1 MSLRK
6 HFALVTFDPP
16 IPMQSR
22 STTLYALLLLLLLP
36 LSGWAQQ
43 DIIDTTQ
50 AVQILQQAE
59 QRGEA
64 RYGVS
69 VWRIDEDKP
78 LLDYHSRERFT
89 PASVT
94 KIFSSATALIAL
106 GADYQ
111 FPTEIGY
118 HGEITK
124 DGVLKG
130 DLIIVGHG
138 DPSLESKHYPRRKG
152 IFYDQVYLALQQAGI
167 HQIQGRIVV
176 DASAYCDEGYLEAW
190 PREDWGRRY
199 APALY
204 GVNLCDNIMQVGI
217 SAQEVAKGAKAPTF
231 LHPSTPGHAWQIDI
245 QLVKRGSQLAI
256 SADRNSRTS
265 RRLSGRLARGSSK
278 RQVIACDLSNP
289 AMALA
294 LQLAEHLQGRGIELT
309 DCQSVAYY
317 DKSAPTLTTLLDIY
331 LSPHLSE
338 LIRTCNYHSVNL
350 YAEAL
355 LRSTGNRFG
364 AIQQG
369 GCIST
374 SEALRQEMNYWRETC
389 SLSADELE
397 LYDGSGLSPRSKL
410 SPYALTAALRQVF
423 QLPLPISDPFI
434 LSLPQV
440 GREGT
445 VRNLLPA
452 SQLTAYFKSGSI
464 RGVQNY
470 AGYVSY
476 NGHTYCV
483 SLLANNMRHRGN
495 TRRTMTQV
503 LKALFPNTPAPKASN
518 S

>member
-1 MSLRK
+1 M
-6 HFALVTFDPP
+6 
-16 IPMQSR
+16 
-22 STTLYALLLLLLLP
+22 
-36 LSGWAQQ
+36 
-43 DIIDTTQ
+43 
-50 AVQILQQAE
+50 QILQRAE

-78 LLDYHSRERFT
+78 LLDYRGRERFT

-94 KIFSSATALIAL
+94 KIFSTATALIAL

-118 HGEITK
+118 RGEITS
-124 DGVLKG
+124 DGILKG

-152 IFYDQVYLALQQAGI
+152 IFYEQVYLALQQAGI
-167 HQIQGRIVV
+167 QQIRGRIVV
-176 DASAYCDEGYLEAW
+176 DASAYCDEGYLNAW

-199 APALY
+199 APAVY

-217 SAQEVAKGAKAPTF
+217 SAQEVARGAKAPTF
-231 LHPSTPGHAWQIDI
+231 LHPTTPGHAWQMDI
-245 QLVKRGSQLAI
+245 QLVTRGNRLSI
-256 SADRNSRTS
+256 SADRDSRTT
-265 RRLSGRLARGSSK
+265 RRLSGRLARRSSK
-278 RQVIACDLSNP
+278 RQIISCDLSNP

-294 LQLAEHLQGRGIELT
+294 LQLAEHLQRRGIELA

-364 AIQQG
+364 SVQQG
-369 GCIST
+369 VCIST

-389 SLSADELE
+389 SLSADELA
-397 LYDGSGLSPRSKL
+397 LYDGSGLSRHSKL
-410 SPYALTAALRQVF
+410 SPYALTATLRQVYR
-423 QLPLPISDPFI
+423 LPLPISDPFI

-445 VRNLLPA
+445 VRNLFPA
-452 SQLTAYFKSGSI
+452 TQLTAYFKSGSI

-483 SLLANNMRHRGN
+483 SLLANNMRHRGT

-503 LKALFPNTPAPKASN
+503 LKALFPDSPAPVASKA
-518 S
+518 

>member
-1 MSLRK
+1 MQLR
-6 HFALVTFDPP
+6 F
-16 IPMQSR
+16 
-22 STTLYALLLLLLLP
+22 TTLYSLLLLLLLP
-36 LSGWAQQ
+36 LSGWARQ
-43 DIIDTTQ
+43 DHIDTTQ

-78 LLDYHSRERFT
+78 LLDYRGRERFT

-94 KIFSSATALIAL
+94 KIFSTATALIAL

-118 HGEITK
+118 RGEITS
-124 DGVLKG
+124 DGILKG

-152 IFYDQVYLALQQAGI
+152 IFYEQVYLALQQAGI
-167 HQIQGRIVV
+167 QQIRGRIVV
-176 DASAYCDEGYLEAW
+176 DASAYCDEGYLNAW

-199 APALY
+199 APAVY

-217 SAQEVAKGAKAPTF
+217 SAQEVARGAKAPTF
-231 LHPSTPGHAWQIDI
+231 LHPTTPGHAWQMDI
-245 QLVKRGSQLAI
+245 QLVKRGNRLSI
-256 SADRNSRTS
+256 SADRDSRTT
-265 RRLSGRLARGSSK
+265 RRLSGRLARRSSK
-278 RQVIACDLSNP
+278 RQIISCDLSNP

-294 LQLAEHLQGRGIELT
+294 LQLAEHLQRRGIELA

-364 AIQQG
+364 SVQQG
-369 GCIST
+369 VCIST

-389 SLSADELE
+389 SLSADELA
-397 LYDGSGLSPRSKL
+397 LYDGSGLSRHSKL
-410 SPYALTAALRQVF
+410 SPYALTATLRQVYR
-423 QLPLPISDPFI
+423 LPLPISDPFI

-445 VRNLLPA
+445 VRNLFPA
-452 SQLTAYFKSGSI
+452 TQLTAYFKSGSI

-483 SLLANNMRHRGN
+483 SLLANDMRHRGT

-503 LKALFPNTPAPKASN
+503 LKALFPDFPAPVASKA
-518 S
+518 

>member
-1 MSLRK
+1 MQLR
-6 HFALVTFDPP
+6 F
-16 IPMQSR
+16 
-22 STTLYALLLLLLLP
+22 TTLYSLLLLLLLP
-36 LSGWAQQ
+36 LSGWARQ
-43 DIIDTTQ
+43 DHIDTTQ

-78 LLDYHSRERFT
+78 LLDYRGRERFT

-94 KIFSSATALIAL
+94 KIFSTATALIAL

-118 HGEITK
+118 RGEITS
-124 DGVLKG
+124 DGILKG

-152 IFYDQVYLALQQAGI
+152 IFYEQVYLALQQAGI
-167 HQIQGRIVV
+167 QQIRGRIVV
-176 DASAYCDEGYLEAW
+176 DASAYCDEGYLNAW

-199 APALY
+199 APAVY

-217 SAQEVAKGAKAPTF
+217 SAQEVARGAKAPTF
-231 LHPSTPGHAWQIDI
+231 LHPTTPGHAWQMDI
-245 QLVKRGSQLAI
+245 QLVKRGNRLSI
-256 SADRNSRTS
+256 SADRNSRTT
-265 RRLSGRLARGSSK
+265 RRLSGRLARRSSK
-278 RQVIACDLSNP
+278 RQIISCDLSNP

-294 LQLAEHLQGRGIELT
+294 LQLAEHLQRRGIELA

-364 AIQQG
+364 SVQQG
-369 GCIST
+369 VCIST

-389 SLSADELE
+389 SLSADELA
-397 LYDGSGLSPRSKL
+397 LYDGSGLSRHSKL
-410 SPYALTAALRQVF
+410 SPYALTATLRQVYR
-423 QLPLPISDPFI
+423 LPLPISDPFI

-445 VRNLLPA
+445 VRNLFPA
-452 SQLTAYFKSGSI
+452 TQLTAYFKSGSI

-483 SLLANNMRHRGN
+483 SLLANNMRHRGT

-503 LKALFPNTPAPKASN
+503 LKALFPDSPAPVASKA
-518 S
+518 

>member
-1 MSLRK
+1 MQLR
-6 HFALVTFDPP
+6 F
-16 IPMQSR
+16 
-22 STTLYALLLLLLLP
+22 TTLYSLLLLLLLP
-36 LSGWAQQ
+36 LSGRARQ
-43 DIIDTTQ
+43 DHIDTTQ

-78 LLDYHSRERFT
+78 LLDYRGRERFT

-94 KIFSSATALIAL
+94 KIFSTATALIAL

-118 HGEITK
+118 RGEITS
-124 DGVLKG
+124 DGILKG

-152 IFYDQVYLALQQAGI
+152 IFYEQVYLALQQAGI
-167 HQIQGRIVV
+167 QQIRGRLVV
-176 DASAYCDEGYLEAW
+176 DASAYCDEGYLNAW

-199 APALY
+199 APAVY

-217 SAQEVAKGAKAPTF
+217 SAQEVARGAKAPTF
-231 LHPSTPGHAWQIDI
+231 LHPTTPGHAWQMDI
-245 QLVKRGSQLAI
+245 QLVKRGNRLSI
-256 SADRNSRTS
+256 SADRDSRTT

-278 RQVIACDLSNP
+278 RQIISCDLSNP

-294 LQLAEHLQGRGIELT
+294 LQLAEHLQRRGIELA

-364 AIQQG
+364 SVQQG
-369 GCIST
+369 VCIST

-389 SLSADELE
+389 SLSADELA
-397 LYDGSGLSPRSKL
+397 LYDGSGLSRHSKL
-410 SPYALTAALRQVF
+410 SPYALTATLRQVYR
-423 QLPLPISDPFI
+423 LPLPISDPFI

-445 VRNLLPA
+445 VRNLFPA
-452 SQLTAYFKSGSI
+452 TQLTAYFKSGSI

-483 SLLANNMRHRGN
+483 SLLANDMRHRGT

-503 LKALFPNTPAPKASN
+503 LKALFPDSSAPVASKA
-518 S
+518 

>member
-1 MSLRK
+1 MQLR
-6 HFALVTFDPP
+6 F
-16 IPMQSR
+16 
-22 STTLYALLLLLLLP
+22 TTLYSLLLLLLLP
-36 LSGWAQQ
+36 LSGWARQ
-43 DIIDTTQ
+43 DHIDTTQ
-50 AVQILQQAE
+50 AVQILQRAE

-78 LLDYHSRERFT
+78 LLDYRGRERFT

-94 KIFSSATALIAL
+94 KIFSTATALIAL

-118 HGEITK
+118 RGEITS
-124 DGVLKG
+124 DGILKG

-152 IFYDQVYLALQQAGI
+152 IFYEQVYLALQQAGI
-167 HQIQGRIVV
+167 QQIRGRIVV
-176 DASAYCDEGYLEAW
+176 DASAYCDEGYLNAW

-199 APALY
+199 APAVY

-217 SAQEVAKGAKAPTF
+217 SAQEVARGAKAPTF
-231 LHPSTPGHAWQIDI
+231 LHPTTPGHAWQMDI
-245 QLVKRGSQLAI
+245 QLVKRGNRLSI
-256 SADRNSRTS
+256 SADRNSRTT
-265 RRLSGRLARGSSK
+265 RRLSGRLARRSSK
-278 RQVIACDLSNP
+278 RQIISCDLSNP

-294 LQLAEHLQGRGIELT
+294 LQLAEHLQRRGIELA

-364 AIQQG
+364 SVQQG
-369 GCIST
+369 VCIST

-389 SLSADELE
+389 SLSADELA
-397 LYDGSGLSPRSKL
+397 LYDGSGLSRHSKL
-410 SPYALTAALRQVF
+410 SPYALTATLRQVYR
-423 QLPLPISDPFI
+423 LPLPISDPFI

-445 VRNLLPA
+445 VRNLFPA
-452 SQLTAYFKSGSI
+452 TQLTAYFKSGSI

-483 SLLANNMRHRGN
+483 SLLANNMRHRGT

-503 LKALFPNTPAPKASN
+503 LKALFPDSPAPVASKA
-518 S
+518 

>member
-1 MSLRK
+1 MQLR
-6 HFALVTFDPP
+6 F
-16 IPMQSR
+16 
-22 STTLYALLLLLLLP
+22 TTLYSLLLLLLLP
-36 LSGWAQQ
+36 LSGWARQ
-43 DIIDTTQ
+43 DHIDTTQ
-50 AVQILQQAE
+50 AVQILQRAE

-78 LLDYHSRERFT
+78 LLDYRGRERFT

-94 KIFSSATALIAL
+94 KIFSTATALIAL

-118 HGEITK
+118 RGEITS
-124 DGVLKG
+124 DGILKG

-152 IFYDQVYLALQQAGI
+152 IFYEQVYLALQQAGI
-167 HQIQGRIVV
+167 QQIRGRIVV
-176 DASAYCDEGYLEAW
+176 DASAYCDEGYLNAW

-199 APALY
+199 APAVY

-217 SAQEVAKGAKAPTF
+217 SAQEVARGAKAPTF
-231 LHPSTPGHAWQIDI
+231 LHPTTPGHAWQMDI
-245 QLVKRGSQLAI
+245 QLVKRGNRLSI
-256 SADRNSRTS
+256 SADRDSRTT
-265 RRLSGRLARGSSK
+265 RRLSGRLARRSSK
-278 RQVIACDLSNP
+278 RQIISCDLSNP

-294 LQLAEHLQGRGIELT
+294 LQLAEHLQRRGIELA

-364 AIQQG
+364 SVQQG
-369 GCIST
+369 VCIST

-389 SLSADELE
+389 SLSADELA
-397 LYDGSGLSPRSKL
+397 LYDGSGLSRHSKL
-410 SPYALTAALRQVF
+410 SPYALTATLRQVYR
-423 QLPLPISDPFI
+423 LPLPISDPFI

-445 VRNLLPA
+445 VRNLFPA
-452 SQLTAYFKSGSI
+452 TQLTAYFKSGSI

-483 SLLANNMRHRGN
+483 SLLANDMRHRGT

-503 LKALFPNTPAPKASN
+503 LKALFPDSPAPVASKA
-518 S
+518 

>member
-1 MSLRK
+1 MQMQLR
-6 HFALVTFDPP
+6 F
-16 IPMQSR
+16 
-22 STTLYALLLLLLLP
+22 TTLYTLLLLLLP
-36 LSGWAQQ
+36 LQGWAQE
-43 DIIDTTQ
+43 DSLGITQ
-50 AVQILQQAE
+50 ALELLQQAE

-69 VWRIDEDKP
+69 VWRVDQPQP
-78 LLDYHSRERFT
+78 LLDYHATGRFT

-118 HGEITK
+118 RGTIREG
-124 DGVLKG
+124 GVLEG

-152 IFYDQVYLALQQAGI
+152 LLYEQVYLALQRVGI
-167 HQIQGRIVV
+167 RQIRGRIVV
-176 DASAYCDEGYLEAW
+176 DASAYCDEGYLDVW

-199 APALY
+199 APAVY

-217 SAQEVAKGAKAPTF
+217 SAQEVAKGAKEPTF
-231 LHPSTPGHAWQIDI
+231 VHPSTPGHQWQMDV
-245 QLVKRGSQLAI
+245 QLVKRGNRLSI
-256 SADRNSRTS
+256 SADRDSRTT
-265 RRLSGRLARGSSK
+265 RRLSGRLARGRSQ
-278 RQVIACDLSNP
+278 RQIISCDLSNP

-294 LQLAEHLQGRGIELT
+294 LQLAQHLGKHGIELSE
-309 DCQSVAYY
+309 CQSVAYY
-317 DKSAPTLTTLLDIY
+317 DKSAPVLTTLLDIY

-364 AIQQG
+364 AVQQR

-374 SEALRQEMNYWRETC
+374 SEALRQEMNYWQKTC
-389 SLSADELE
+389 ALPADQLE
-397 LYDGSGLSPRSKL
+397 LYDGSGLAPRSKL
-410 SPYALTAALRQVF
+410 SPYALTATLRQVYLMP
-423 QLPLPISDPFI
+423 LPLSDPFI

-445 VRNLLPA
+445 VRHLLPA
-452 SQLTAYFKSGSI
+452 SKLTAYFKSGSI
-464 RGVQNY
+464 QRVQNY

-476 NGHTYCV
+476 RGHTYCV
-483 SLLANNMRHRGN
+483 ALLANDMRHRPT
-495 TRRTMTQV
+495 TRRTMTRV
-503 LKALFPNTPAPKASN
+503 LEALFPAP
-518 S
+518 

>member
-1 MSLRK
+1 MQLR
-6 HFALVTFDPP
+6 F
-16 IPMQSR
+16 
-22 STTLYALLLLLLLP
+22 TTLYSLLLLLLLP
-36 LSGWAQQ
+36 LSGWARQ
-43 DIIDTTQ
+43 DHIDTTQ

-78 LLDYHSRERFT
+78 LLDYRGRERFT

-94 KIFSSATALIAL
+94 KIFSTATALIAL

-118 HGEITK
+118 RGEITS
-124 DGVLKG
+124 DGILKG

-152 IFYDQVYLALQQAGI
+152 IFYEQVYLALQQAGI
-167 HQIQGRIVV
+167 QQIRGRIVV
-176 DASAYCDEGYLEAW
+176 DASAYCDEGYLNAW

-199 APALY
+199 APAVY

-217 SAQEVAKGAKAPTF
+217 SAQEVARGAKAPTF
-231 LHPSTPGHAWQIDI
+231 LHPTTPGHAWQMDI
-245 QLVKRGSQLAI
+245 QLVKRGNRLSI
-256 SADRNSRTS
+256 SADRDSRTT
-265 RRLSGRLARGSSK
+265 RRLSGRLARRSSK
-278 RQVIACDLSNP
+278 RQIISCDLSNP

-294 LQLAEHLQGRGIELT
+294 LQLAEHLQRRGIELA
-309 DCQSVAYY
+309 DCQNVAYY

-364 AIQQG
+364 SVQQG
-369 GCIST
+369 VCIST

-389 SLSADELE
+389 SLSADELA
-397 LYDGSGLSPRSKL
+397 LYDGSGLSRHSKL
-410 SPYALTAALRQVF
+410 SPYALTATLRQVYR
-423 QLPLPISDPFI
+423 LPLPISDPFI

-445 VRNLLPA
+445 VRNLFPA
-452 SQLTAYFKSGSI
+452 TQLTAYFKSGSI

-483 SLLANNMRHRGN
+483 SLLANDMRHRGT

-503 LKALFPNTPAPKASN
+503 LKALFPDSPAPVASKA
-518 S
+518 

>member
-6 HFALVTFDPP
+6 HFALLTFDPSVT
-16 IPMQSR
+16 MQLR
-22 STTLYALLLLLLLP
+22 FTTLYSLLLLLLLP
-36 LSGWAQQ
+36 LSGWARQ
-43 DIIDTTQ
+43 DHIDTTQ

-78 LLDYHSRERFT
+78 LLDYRGRERFT

-94 KIFSSATALIAL
+94 KIFSTATALIAL

-118 HGEITK
+118 RGEITS
-124 DGVLKG
+124 DGILKG

-152 IFYDQVYLALQQAGI
+152 IFYEQVYLALQQAGI
-167 HQIQGRIVV
+167 QQIRGRIVV
-176 DASAYCDEGYLEAW
+176 DASAYCDEGYLNAW

-199 APALY
+199 APAVY

-217 SAQEVAKGAKAPTF
+217 SAQEVARGAKAPTF
-231 LHPSTPGHAWQIDI
+231 LHPTTPGHAWQMDI
-245 QLVKRGSQLAI
+245 QLVKRGNRLSI
-256 SADRNSRTS
+256 SADRDSRTT
-265 RRLSGRLARGSSK
+265 RRLSGRLARRSSK
-278 RQVIACDLSNP
+278 RQIISCDLSNP

-294 LQLAEHLQGRGIELT
+294 LQLAEHLQRRGIELA
-309 DCQSVAYY
+309 DCQNVAYY

-364 AIQQG
+364 SVQQG
-369 GCIST
+369 VCIST

-389 SLSADELE
+389 SLSADELA
-397 LYDGSGLSPRSKL
+397 LYDGSGLSRHSKL
-410 SPYALTAALRQVF
+410 SPYALTATLRQVYR
-423 QLPLPISDPFI
+423 LPLPISDPFI

-445 VRNLLPA
+445 VRNLFPA
-452 SQLTAYFKSGSI
+452 TQLTAYFKSGSI

-483 SLLANNMRHRGN
+483 SLLANDMRHRGT

-503 LKALFPNTPAPKASN
+503 LKALFPDSPAPVASKA
-518 S
+518 

>member
-1 MSLRK
+1 MQLR
-6 HFALVTFDPP
+6 F
-16 IPMQSR
+16 
-22 STTLYALLLLLLLP
+22 TTLYSLLLLLLLP
-36 LSGWAQQ
+36 LSGWARQ
-43 DIIDTTQ
+43 DHIDTTQ

-78 LLDYHSRERFT
+78 LLDYRGRERFT

-94 KIFSSATALIAL
+94 KIFSTATALIAL

-118 HGEITK
+118 RGEITS
-124 DGVLKG
+124 DGILKG

-152 IFYDQVYLALQQAGI
+152 IFYEQVYLALQQAGI
-167 HQIQGRIVV
+167 QQIRGRIVV
-176 DASAYCDEGYLEAW
+176 DASAYCDEGYLNAW

-199 APALY
+199 APAVY

-217 SAQEVAKGAKAPTF
+217 SAQEVARGAKAPTF
-231 LHPSTPGHAWQIDI
+231 LHPTTPGHAWQMDI
-245 QLVKRGSQLAI
+245 QLVKRGNRLSI
-256 SADRNSRTS
+256 SADRDSRTT

-278 RQVIACDLSNP
+278 RQIISCDLSNP

-294 LQLAEHLQGRGIELT
+294 LQLAEHLQRRGIELA

-364 AIQQG
+364 SVQQG
-369 GCIST
+369 VCIST

-389 SLSADELE
+389 ALSADELA
-397 LYDGSGLSPRSKL
+397 LYDGSGLSRHSKL
-410 SPYALTAALRQVF
+410 SPYALTATLRQVYR
-423 QLPLPISDPFI
+423 LPLPISDPFI

-445 VRNLLPA
+445 VRNLFPA
-452 SQLTAYFKSGSI
+452 TQLTAYFKSGSI

-476 NGHTYCV
+476 NGYTYCV
-483 SLLANNMRHRGN
+483 SLLANDMRHRGT

-503 LKALFPNTPAPKASN
+503 LKALFPDSPAPVASKA
-518 S
+518 